1 MSLIQLFDL
10 FEWTANELID
20 WAALELSW
28 LEWMNCGLWICC
40 WRLIQIDSMRQ
51 NTLNLN
57 SIQQIQDNRN
67 STFSLVSEFIKF
79 TVIITCLCLLACIQF
94 NLQSANGIN
103 DACNLQIRLN
113 ELSKPGII
121 HFISRVKFSF
131 NPHFIRF
138 HSRTLLFWHH
148 SISWMKLHSAFSLF
162 NHGFSLIIRKS
173 GHHLFNFGLLS
184 CWPG

>member
-67 STFSLVSEFIKF
+67 STFIKF

-121 HFISRVKFSF
+121 HFI
-131 NPHFIRF
+131 
-138 HSRTLLFWHH
+138 
-148 SISWMKLHSAFSLF
+148 
-162 NHGFSLIIRKS
+162 RKS